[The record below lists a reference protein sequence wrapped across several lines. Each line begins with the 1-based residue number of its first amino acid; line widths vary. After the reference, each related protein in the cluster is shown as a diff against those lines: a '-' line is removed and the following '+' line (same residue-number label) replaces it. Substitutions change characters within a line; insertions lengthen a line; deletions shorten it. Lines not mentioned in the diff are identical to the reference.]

1 MEREMINI
9 NANLIKEPVST
20 SFFKDGKESQVVNF
34 TLAKGYGKGKEYI
47 NCAVYGDKV
56 DVAKTFAKGDFVH
69 VYGYFNHRMK
79 DGKTYTFNGSSLG
92 GKNLVTFEEL
102 YDLSNPDEPIKV
114 AEHKDIEDDGQT
126 VLITNR
132 IINIHTIKT
141 NLYVRAGISKNPKQ
155 LLEITKGNAGDE
167 ERLSGIIC
175 PGQSDNGYGH
185 LRRKSGHSGQRHI

>member
-20 SFFKDGKESQVVNF
+20 NFFKDGKESQVVNF

-79 DGKTYTFNGSSLG
+79 DGKTYKNFIVQSLN
-92 GKNLVTFEEL
+92 K
-102 YDLSNPDEPIKV
+102 
-114 AEHKDIEDDGQT
+114 IEKKK
-126 VLITNR
+126 IRR
-132 IINIHTIKT
+132 IRKWSFSH
-141 NLYVRAGISKNPKQ
+141 KQ
-155 LLEITKGNAGDE
+155 LMF
-167 ERLSGIIC
+167 
-175 PGQSDNGYGH
+175 
-185 LRRKSGHSGQRHI
+185 